1 MAEPVRAGAD
11 LQRDRGGEVGWG
23 GGVGRVG
30 EVGWVGGV
38 GEVEWVG
45 GVGEVEWVGGVGGGG
60 GRARAVRDAGRRDE
74 AARGARDVVGL
85 QLAAADTGRA
95 ELVAGLRAGEV
106 EVPARGR
113 ALRPDL
119 RGPRGAGPRA

>member
-11 LQRDRGGEVGWG
+11 LQRDRGGGVGWG
-23 GGVGRVG
+23 GGV
-30 EVGWVGGV
+30 EWVGGV

-45 GVGEVEWVGGVGGGG
+45 GVGEVEWVGGGG